1 MIAIDDVVL
10 TINALLGDMA
20 DDFVFAAADM
30 NGDNRIMIDD
40 VVIINH
46 LLGVNTANV
55 MSTNDVA
62 CESLGISETQNGFGM
77 NLSNATNYTAMQFD
91 MTIPE
96 GVSINDIRVTSGTDH
111 SVAFRENGNG
121 QVVASLS
128 NELFTSA
135 NLLDVAVTAE
145 SVANIHITNVYV
157 ATPDGVKVKVSD
169 AEVNLTTTGIQQVG
183 VEIAPHPLL
192 RPDRSPT
199 ERSAHTPGYLH
210 LEWKEGGD
218 KVMKPHSISPK
229 GKEQSCK

>member
-1 MIAIDDVVL
+1 
-10 TINALLGDMA
+10 MA

-40 VVIINH
+40 VVMVINH

-91 MTIPE
+91 MTISE

-121 QVVASLS
+121 QMRVVVASLS

-183 VEIAPHPLL
+183 VEIAPTLFYDL
-192 RPDRSPT
+192 TGRQ
-199 ERSAHTPGYLH
+199 LN
-210 LEWKEGGD
+210 
-218 KVMKPHSISPK
+218 
-229 GKEQSCK
+229 